1 MIHIVKQDEIVFRYL
16 KPEPL
21 NSTVCDMN
29 YLISVTHGNKKV
41 IKSIVTVFFEET
53 QRELLVLKTAIAEAN
68 YSIITSVSHKLKSA
82 FLLMGITI
90 LKPVFDEMEALG
102 TASSGIEK
110 LKQLGFKINM
120 VFNQAKKEIK
130 F

>member
-1 MIHIVKQDEIVFRYL
+1 MIHIVKQDETVFRYL

-68 YSIITSVSHKLKSA
+68 YSIISSVSHKLKSA

-102 TASSGIEK
+102 NASSGIDRK
-110 LKQLGFKINM
+110 STRLNSSHGGISRM
-120 VFNQAKKEIK
+120 PSSA
-130 F
+130 

>member
-41 IKSIVTVFFEET
+41 IHSIVTVFFEET